1 MRAQAHTQ
9 RADRA
14 LQLLQALTEQGL
26 WRWRP
31 DQALPQYSP
40 PLRARSMPFW
50 ACRTPGIA
58 LVQIEDLIG
67 MTDPVNVPGTDREH
81 ANWQRKILMN
91 TADIFARADVRDMI
105 DAMNRAR
112 RGENPNA

>member
-1 MRAQAHTQ
+1 MKNALLRVSIRRCEQLAPALRWHWRQGEPLPPYSSALARAIHVFLGLS
-9 RADRA
+9 RA
-14 LQLLQALTEQGL
+14 
-26 WRWRP
+26 
-31 DQALPQYSP
+31 
-40 PLRARSMPFW
+40 
-50 ACRTPGIA
+50 GIA
-58 LVQIEDLIG
+58 LIQLEDLIG

-91 TADIFARADVRDMI
+91 TVDIFARPEVRDMI